1 MLIDKPLNI
10 FTMIMIQLSMN
21 QTKFAF
27 QKALSVA
34 FDAVFANWRFFLP
47 LMTVLAIISV
57 IIYYVVLSITGSGLL
72 SEIATII
79 INSAIAFALFKI
91 SFNFLDR
98 HQMDSKA
105 LFGPGE
111 FLLKYIAASL
121 LFWIMVYVGLFLLI
135 VPGIYILL
143 TYSFYGL
150 LMVDKKLGPIDALKR
165 SAEIT
170 KGSKRSLFV
179 LGVEFYC
186 GLIAIN
192 IFLVILVLAP
202 FVILGAL
209 GILLQG
215 MRLLSFF
222 DMMPVLIPVG
232 IFVVFLAVALLDAVI
247 VIPAYALTFASIYRS
262 LGPRPS
268 DAAETAPVQVQDGD
282 GENAA
287 TEPVLSDSTDDKS
300 TEKTL

>member
-1 MLIDKPLNI
+1 
-10 FTMIMIQLSMN
+10 MIMIQLSMN

-72 SEIATII
+72 SEIATIM

-98 HQMDSKA
+98 HQMDSMY
-105 LFGPGE
+105 LFGPGDL
-111 FLLKYIAASL
+111 LLKYIAASL
-121 LFWIMVYVGLFLLI
+121 LFWIMVYLGLMLLV
-135 VPGIYILL
+135 VPGIYVLL
-143 TYSFYGL
+143 TYGFYGL

-222 DMMPVLIPVG
+222 DMMPLLIGHRLSPPLSSKPFSVDMWVKG
-232 IFVVFLAVALLDAVI
+232 
-247 VIPAYALTFASIYRS
+247 LTIIN
-262 LGPRPS
+262 S
-268 DAAETAPVQVQDGD
+268 DYSFQSPCY
-282 GENAA
+282 
-287 TEPVLSDSTDDKS
+287 S
-300 TEKTL
+300 

>member
-1 MLIDKPLNI
+1 M
-10 FTMIMIQLSMN
+10 SR
-21 QTKFAF
+21 TKFAF
-27 QKALSVA
+27 QEALHLA
-34 FDAVFANWRFFLP
+34 FDAVFANWRFFMP
-47 LMTVLAIISV
+47 LMTGLAIISF
-57 IIYYVVLSITGSGLL
+57 IMYFAVLFTTGSNLL
-72 SEIATII
+72 SEIAAIM
-79 INSAIAFALFKI
+79 INSAIAYALFKI

-98 HQMDSKA
+98 HQFDRKD
-105 LFGPGE
+105 LFGPGD
-111 FLLKYIAASL
+111 LLLNYIAASL

-135 VPGIYILL
+135 VPGIYVLL

-150 LMVDKKLGPIDALKR
+150 VMVDKKLGPIAALKR

-179 LGVEFYC
+179 LGVKFYF
-186 GLIAIN
+186 GLIVIN

-232 IFVVFLAVALLDAVI
+232 IFVVFLAVALLDAII
-247 VIPAYALTFASIYRS
+247 VIPAYALTFASIYRV
-262 LGPRPS
+262 LEPRPS
-268 DAAETAPVQVQDGD
+268 DAVETAPIQMQDGD
-282 GENAA
+282 GENTAID
-287 TEPVLSDSTDDKS
+287 PVLSDSADDKS
-300 TEKTL
+300 PEKTM

>member
-1 MLIDKPLNI
+1 MKE
-10 FTMIMIQLSMN
+10 TTMN

-27 QKALSVA
+27 QEALHSS

-47 LMTVLAIISV
+47 LMIVLAIISFIMYFAV
-57 IIYYVVLSITGSGLL
+57 SLTIGSNSLSQ
-72 SEIATII
+72 IATII

-98 HQMDSKA
+98 HQFDRKD

-111 FLLKYIAASL
+111 LLLKYIGASL
-121 LFWIMVYVGLFLLI
+121 LFWIMVYLGLMLLV
-135 VPGIYILL
+135 VPGIYVLL
-143 TYSFYGL
+143 TYGFYGL
-150 LMVDKKLGPIDALKR
+150 VMVDKKLGPIDALKR

-179 LGVEFYC
+179 LGLKFYF
-186 GLIAIN
+186 GLLVIN
-192 IFLVILVLAP
+192 IFLAILVLSP

-215 MRLLSFF
+215 MRLLSFS

-232 IFVVFLAVALLDAVI
+232 LLVVFLAVALLDAVI
-247 VIPAYALTFASIYRS
+247 VFPAYALTFASIYRF
-262 LGPRPS
+262 LEPLTS
-268 DAAETAPVQVQDGD
+268 DEVETAPAQVKEAD
-282 GENAA
+282 GENAPK
-287 TEPVLSDSTDDKS
+287 EPELSDQAADESA
-300 TEKTL
+300 EKTL

>member
-1 MLIDKPLNI
+1 MKE
-10 FTMIMIQLSMN
+10 TTMN

-27 QKALSVA
+27 QEALHSS
-34 FDAVFANWRFFLP
+34 FDAVFANWRFFMP
-47 LMTVLAIISV
+47 LMTGLAIISF
-57 IIYYVVLSITGSGLL
+57 IMYFAVLFTTGSNLL
-72 SEIATII
+72 SEIAAIM
-79 INSAIAFALFKI
+79 INSAIAYALFKI

-98 HQMDSKA
+98 HQFDRKD

-111 FLLKYIAASL
+111 LLLKYIGASL
-121 LFWIMVYVGLFLLI
+121 LFWIMVYLGLFLLI

-143 TYSFYGL
+143 TYGFYGMV
-150 LMVDKKLGPIDALKR
+150 MVDKKLGPIAALKR

-179 LGVEFYC
+179 LGIKFYF
-186 GLIAIN
+186 GLIVIN

-215 MRLLSFF
+215 MRLLSFS

-232 IFVVFLAVALLDAVI
+232 LLVVFLAVALLDAVI
-247 VIPAYALTFASIYRS
+247 VFPAYALTFASVYRF
-262 LGPRPS
+262 LEPLTS
-268 DAAETAPVQVQDGD
+268 DEVETAPAQVKEAD
-282 GENAA
+282 GENAPK
-287 TEPVLSDSTDDKS
+287 EPELSDQAADESA
-300 TEKTL
+300 EKTL